1 MTKPEG
7 PTPPLPERVRLP
19 LRIASVVIG
28 YVIYRIVGE
37 PVVGAFLI
45 WVGFIALDW
54 AIIEKVTTYR
64 KDRLSMMLAGQA
76 VLGAGLM
83 VAGALVA
90 FR

>member
-7 PTPPLPERVRLP
+7 PTPPLPERVRIP

-28 YVIYRIVGE
+28 YAIYRFIGE

-45 WVGFIALDW
+45 WVGFVVLDW

-64 KDRLSMMLAGQA
+64 KDRLSMMLAGQTL
-76 VLGAGLM
+76 LGAGLLI
-83 VAGALVA
+83 AGALVVL
-90 FR
+90 R

>member
-28 YVIYRIVGE
+28 YLIYRLIGE

-45 WVGFIALDW
+45 WVGFVALDW

-64 KDRLSMMLAGQA
+64 KDRLSMLLVGQA
-76 VLGAGLM
+76 LLGVGLL
-83 VAGALVA
+83 VAGALVVA
-90 FR
+90 K

>member
-28 YVIYRIVGE
+28 YVIYRFIGD
-37 PVVGAFLI
+37 PVVGAALI

-64 KDRLSMMLAGQA
+64 KDRLSMMLVGQA
-76 VLGAGLM
+76 LLGTGLI
-83 VAGALVA
+83 VAGALVV

>member
-37 PVVGAFLI
+37 PVAGAALI
-45 WVGFIALDW
+45 WVGFVALDW
-54 AIIEKVTTYR
+54 AIIEKATTYR
-64 KDRLSMMLAGQA
+64 KDRLSMMLMAQGL
-76 VLGAGLM
+76 LGAGLLI
-83 VAGALVA
+83 AGALVVA
-90 FR
+90 R

>member
-7 PTPPLPERVRLP
+7 PTPPLPERIRLP

-37 PVVGAFLI
+37 PVAGALLI
-45 WVGFIALDW
+45 WIGFVLLDW
-54 AIIEKVTTYR
+54 AIIERVTTYR
-64 KDRLSMMLAGQA
+64 KDRLSMMIAAQA
-76 VLGAGLM
+76 MLGIGLL
-83 VAGALVA
+83 VAGAIVA

>member
-7 PTPPLPERVRLP
+7 PTPPLPERIRLP

-37 PVVGAFLI
+37 PIAGALLI
-45 WVGFIALDW
+45 WIGFVLLDW
-54 AIIEKVTTYR
+54 AIIERVTTYR
-64 KDRLSMMLAGQA
+64 KDRLSMMIAAQA
-76 VLGAGLM
+76 MLGIGLL
-83 VAGALVA
+83 VAGAIVA

>member
-7 PTPPLPERVRLP
+7 PTPPLPERIRIP

-28 YVIYRIVGE
+28 YVIYRIIGD

-45 WVGFIALDW
+45 WAGFIALDW
-54 AIIEKVTTYR
+54 AIIEKATTYR

-76 VLGAGLM
+76 LLGVGLM
-83 VAGALVA
+83 AAGALVV

>member
-37 PVVGAFLI
+37 PVAGALLI
-45 WVGFIALDW
+45 WVGFVALDW
-54 AIIEKVTTYR
+54 AIIEKATTYR
-64 KDRLSMMLAGQA
+64 KDRLSMMLMGQGL
-76 VLGAGLM
+76 LGLGLLI
-83 VAGALVA
+83 AGALVVA
-90 FR
+90 R

>member
-28 YVIYRIVGE
+28 YAIYRFIGD
-37 PVVGAFLI
+37 PVVGAALI

-64 KDRLSMMLAGQA
+64 KDRLSMMLVGQA
-76 VLGAGLM
+76 LLGAGLM
-83 VAGALVA
+83 VAGALVV

>member
-7 PTPPLPERVRLP
+7 PTPPLPERIRLP

-28 YVIYRIVGE
+28 YVIYRIIGE

-45 WVGFIALDW
+45 WVGFVALDW
-54 AIIEKVTTYR
+54 AIIEKATTYR
-64 KDRLSMMLAGQA
+64 KDRLSMMLVGQA
-76 VLGAGLM
+76 LLGVGLLD
-83 VAGALVA
+83 AGALVV